1 MLKQKDKE
9 IYIQTSTIFFSMA
22 WYGHLLSDQIYIYDT
37 NKGTKNEQ

>member
-9 IYIQTSTIFFSMA
+9 IYIQLQLYFSLWRDTA
-22 WYGHLLSDQIYIYDT
+22 ICYQIKYIYDT